1 MPANQQTSSYVDQLR
16 EMRTTRMQQ
25 LRQGGQQSSLMNKQ
39 ISVLGSLNTTMNSV
53 LKGNQQQ
60 LKFTKDSIDQQKTLV
75 KQTSDMTKSITN
87 LSSSLAR
94 TVGGLAAAV
103 GRGAVSAGS
112 SVGGAAVSGA
122 SSIASGVASMVAK
135 TLPFAIAGVLGKVL
149 LWDNMSSETQQGLK
163 KSVGDLFGRVFEGA
177 GDSPIGKMAKP
188 IIDQFK
194 IVSAALSDTL
204 EGIMNSVKSNI
215 EDLIKRIEESFT
227 KLEKKITEIQDS
239 MTKFYYETLAP
250 TMEYVD
256 RLIGTVKKFGSY
268 LPAIASVAGPAA
280 IGVGAAKIIG
290 GGVGTRIVGGSAVT
304 GAAAGAATGVVAEA
318 ASASTSATMGTG
330 ANGADKLSKME
341 KALEYLKQNGLK
353 PNKQN
358 LLVGW
363 LFNSFSSSASGTV
376 LKRFTEAIEKYKI
389 KGLAVIGLII
399 QFAGWA
405 WVRSAIVDMNEKGI
419 LDEEETKALLDLA
432 FAQAGLGAVFGT
444 VLGAIGAAGGA
455 TVGSVAGPI
464 GTAVGAVGGG
474 VIGTS
479 YGTMVGNSIA
489 GMLVSLPKSV
499 TNEID
504 VTGKSAGD
512 ISTELESKRLKEKY
526 QKKYS
531 EHLESKGVEKTK
543 DTMSGVMD
551 RLKQSVSGKGN
562 HEVGTEK
569 AAVEFFMSRGWT
581 KEQAA
586 GIVGNLV
593 VESNGLQTDAVG
605 DGGKAYGLAQW
616 HPDRQKIFKE
626 YKNKDIRESSFQEQL
641 EFVDWELR
649 NTYKKAGLILSKART
664 ASDAAE
670 LVDRYYEQ
678 SKLLHTPRRIA
689 VAERLMKDSFDNTTM
704 ASAESSS
711 TTGPSTSFFE
721 NYKRRSEQM
730 KAAEQPK
737 LTREEEKAKNLQDL
751 KEMASGSSVWKEL
764 GRIGNI
770 YKQTTEDLEKGSE
783 TMSKGGS
790 GTLLYDS
797 SDKSVTNIVNNSAG
811 GGGGGVSFNP
821 VYPGG
826 FNQTRTQFNSM
837 AGMMLA

>member
-122 SSIASGVASMVAK
+122 SSIASGVASAVVK

-149 LWDNMSSETQQGLK
+149 LWDNMSSDTQQGLK

-177 GDSPIGKMAKP
+177 GDSKFGKMINP

-194 IVSAALSDTL
+194 VVFAALGDTL
-204 EGIMNSVKSNI
+204 EGVMNSITKKV
-215 EDLIKRIEESFT
+215 EDLFGKIELKFDDLKKVVDNIGKSVEDLYKNTKPLIDDLKRVSATTRKFVEGT
-227 KLEKKITEIQDS
+227 KEAS
-239 MTKFYYETLAP
+239 
-250 TMEYVD
+250 EYV
-256 RLIGTVKKFGSY
+256 LPTV
-268 LPAIASVAGPAA
+268 V
-280 IGVGAAKIIG
+280 GVGAVAA
-290 GGVGTRIVGGSAVT
+290 GVGASRIT
-304 GAAAGAATGVVAEA
+304 QNKP
-318 ASASTSATMGTG
+318 STSAIGAQPTTTTSSRSLKTQTTPTMMSSERI
-330 ANGADKLSKME
+330 ASMS
-341 KALEYLKQNGLK
+341 KALEYLKTNGMK
-353 PNKQN
+353 YNKQN
-358 LLVGW
+358 LLIARVFVRALSVVGK
-363 LFNSFSSSASGTV
+363 SGKAFV
-376 LKRFTEAIEKYKI
+376 EAVTKYKLSRSFFLV
-389 KGLAVIGLII
+389 GLAVEI
-399 QFAGWA
+399 FGWA
-405 WVRSAIVDMNEKGI
+405 WVRAEI
-419 LDEEETKALLDLA
+419 LQMQEEDILNDEEADSLLNLA
-432 FAQAGLGAVFGT
+432 KNTSISSVVGGIIGGALGA
-444 VLGAIGAAGGA
+444 LGGLVAGPVGSA
-455 TVGSVAGPI
+455 VGGVGGSVAGSMAGQYI
-464 GTAVGAVGGG
+464 AESFTA
-474 VIGTS
+474 
-479 YGTMVGNSIA
+479 
-489 GMLVSLPKSV
+489 LPKSL
-499 TNEID
+499 TDEID
-504 VTGKSAGD
+504 TKKFRTAHEVANANLDIRRSADGQGNQD
-512 ISTELESKRLKEKY
+512 KIPR
-526 QKKYS
+526 Q
-531 EHLESKGVEKTK
+531 GVEKTK
-543 DTMSGVMD
+543 DTVSSAMD
-551 RLKQSVSGKGN
+551 RIKQSVSGKGKS
-562 HEVGTEK
+562 EVGTEK

-593 VESNGLQTDAVG
+593 AESNLKTDAVG
-605 DGGKAYGLAQW
+605 DSGKAYGIAQW
-616 HPDRQKIFKE
+616 HPDRQERFKQ
-626 YKNKDIRESSFQEQL
+626 YKNKDIKESSFQEQL

-649 NTYKKAGLILSKART
+649 NTEKVAGDVIKNTKTAFEAAAMVDKFYERSKGLHR
-664 ASDAAE
+664 
-670 LVDRYYEQ
+670 
-678 SKLLHTPRRIA
+678 SKRIA
-689 VAERLMKDSFDNTTM
+689 IAERLMKDHFNTTMM
-704 ASAESSS
+704 ASAETGSATGPSA
-711 TTGPSTSFFE
+711 GPSTSFFE
-721 NYKRRSEQM
+721 NYKRRSEEM

-751 KEMASGSSVWKEL
+751 KDMASGSSVWKEL

-790 GTLLYDS
+790 GALVVDS